1 MQRAGSDQAHRAVT
15 DTVTHHGA
23 LWLWTG
29 PDGGGSWHFLTI
41 DGAAGAA
48 IKAHEVMRRLALGAG
63 RGFGSVKVQAR
74 IGDTKW
80 TTSVFPS
87 SSHEG
92 YVLPV
97 KLAVRK
103 AEDLSAGDET
113 EVELELL

>member
-1 MQRAGSDQAHRAVT
+1 MS
-15 DTVTHHGA
+15 DTVTHRGTM
-23 LWLWTG
+23 WLWSG

-41 DGAAGAA
+41 DGAAGET
-48 IKAHEVMRRLALGAG
+48 IKAHEVMRRLELGSG
-63 RGFGSVKVQAR
+63 RGFGSVKVTAR
-74 IGDTKW
+74 IGDTRW

-87 SSHEG
+87 SSHDG

-103 AEDLSAGDET
+103 AEDLAAGDEA